1 MEYISIFILPAA
13 LIIFLWAAF
22 GVRDSYRKGRVS
34 LTLVIFAVAMFAT
47 SYFYIIRNGN
57 GDWEVSNAFAWVA
70 VFGILISIISVGTM
84 KFVKPKRYEKEF
96 ELLEQEVMYD
106 TGCSLEQ
113 AYYHRVIKWK
123 GKTPSK
129 VSTDNIELAVVD
141 KQKNLLPHL
150 KKEISD
156 IVSGE
161 NMGFYE
167 YSLTR
172 VDPLKKSIDEIE
184 KGLSPF
190 YKSIFKIANE
200 NLTQFSDPI
209 PFKRAMELNN
219 NIVEYAILYT
229 LEKAKSIKNT
239 PLGNLGSLVNS
250 LQDEH
255 MLGACSSLGF
265 TSVGRYGI
273 GIYVGYKK
281 YWENQNN
288 ISGENN
294 V

>member
-13 LIIFLWAAF
+13 LIAFLWATF
-22 GVRDSYRKGRVS
+22 GIRDSYRKGRVS
-34 LTLVIFAVAMFAT
+34 LTLVILAVAIFAAT
-47 SYFYIIRNGN
+47 YFYIIRSGS
-57 GDWEVSNAFAWVA
+57 GDWEISNTFAWVA
-70 VFGILISIISVGTM
+70 VFGIFISIVSIATM
-84 KFVKPKRYEKEF
+84 NFVKPKRYEKEF

-106 TGCSLEQ
+106 TGISLEQ
-113 AYYHRVIKWK
+113 AYYNRVIKWK
-123 GKTPSK
+123 GETPSK

-141 KQKNLLPHL
+141 KQKNLLPYL

-161 NMGFYE
+161 NIGFYE

-172 VDPLKKSIDEIE
+172 VDPRKKSIDLVE
-184 KGLSPF
+184 KELSPF
-190 YKSIFKIANE
+190 YKAIFKIANE
-200 NLTQFSDPI
+200 NLTQFSEPI
-209 PFKRAMELNN
+209 PFKRAMEINN

-229 LEKAKSIKNT
+229 LEKAKLIKNT
-239 PLGNLGSLVNS
+239 PIGNLGSLVNS

-281 YWENQNN
+281 YWENQKP
-288 ISGENN
+288 ILGEK
-294 V
+294 

>member
-13 LIIFLWAAF
+13 LIVFLWATF
-22 GVRDSYRKGRVS
+22 GIRDSYRKGRVS
-34 LTLVIFAVAMFAT
+34 LILVILAVAMFTT
-47 SYFYIIRNGN
+47 SYFYIIRSGN
-57 GDWEVSNAFAWVA
+57 GDWEISNTFAWVA
-70 VFGILISIISVGTM
+70 IFGVFVSITSLLAM

-106 TGCSLEQ
+106 TGLSLEQ
-113 AYYHRVIKWK
+113 AYYHRVIKWE

-156 IVSGE
+156 IVTGD
-161 NMGFYE
+161 NVGFYE

-172 VDPLKKSIDEIE
+172 VDPRKKSIEDIE
-184 KGLSPF
+184 KNLSPF

-200 NLTQFSDPI
+200 NLAQFSQPI
-209 PFKRAMELNN
+209 PFKMAMDLNN

-229 LEKAKSIKNT
+229 LEKAKLIKNT
-239 PLGNLGSLVNS
+239 PIGNLGSLVKS

-265 TSVGRYGI
+265 TSIGRYGI

-281 YWENQNN
+281 YWQKQNN
-288 ISGENN
+288 ILGENN